1 VTDVGFDLRDVKAGE
16 RSRPRLS
23 GVSVEIEP
31 RGVTVLAGASGSGKT
46 SLLRLLNRLDVP
58 TAGSVRW
65 RGTDLDDVDVLAHRR
80 AVGMV
85 FQKPTVAPGS
95 VLDNLRVGATDL
107 DEESAADL
115 CNLVTLDPSFL
126 DRDATALS
134 GGEQQRV
141 CLARTIA
148 TGPDV
153 ILADEPTASLDPEAT
168 EMIEDLALRLACT
181 DAPMRIG
188 WIWVSHDTAQLRRLA
203 DTVVVLSKG
212 SVSAVG
218 AVAELDTNPAA
229 EVRRAVGAHS

>member
-1 VTDVGFDLRDVKAGE
+1 VTETGFVLSGVGAGD
-16 RSRPRLS
+16 SGRPRLYGVTIGLPAS
-23 GVSVEIEP
+23 GI
-31 RGVTVLAGASGSGKT
+31 TVLAGASGSGKT

-58 TAGSVRW
+58 TAGSIRW
-65 RGTDLDDVDVLAHRR
+65 RGTDLDDIDVLAHRR
-80 AVGMV
+80 QVGMV

-95 VLDNLRVGATDL
+95 VLDNLRVGAADL

-115 CNLVTLDPSFL
+115 CSLVTLDPSFL

-168 EMIEDLALRLACT
+168 EMIEALALRLSHP
-181 DAPMRIG
+181 DSPMRIG

-203 DTVVVLSKG
+203 DRVVVMSKG
-212 SVSAVG
+212 SVSAAGTVD
-218 AVAELDTNPAA
+218 ELDANPAA
-229 EVRRAVGAHS
+229 EVRRAVGAPS